1 MSKELVLTERQEKLL
16 EFVKVMHGEQVRKYT
31 NEPYWTH
38 PLSVAKLV
46 HQYASEYLAVE
57 VALCHDLL
65 EDTPCTEVQL
75 LEMLVGMNY
84 TVFEAY
90 QIVKSTVELTDVYT
104 SERFPWLNRK
114 ARKLNEAIRL
124 GGISDFAQNVKFA
137 DLIDNTSSIVKHD
150 KGFAKVYLQEKE
162 DILRE
167 MQGGQILIR
176 QKCQLSLGNAKAELL
191 E

>member
-16 EFVKVMHGEQVRKYT
+16 EFVKLMHGEQVRKYT

-38 PLSVAKLV
+38 PLAVAKLV

-90 QIVKSTVELTDVYT
+90 QIVKCTVELTDVYT
-104 SERFPWLNRK
+104 SERFPKLNRK
-114 ARKLNEAIRL
+114 IRKDNEAIRL
-124 GGISDFAQNVKFA
+124 GGISDMAQNVKFA
-137 DLIDNTSSIVKHD
+137 DLIENTSSIIKYD
-150 KGFAKVYLQEKE
+150 KGFARVYLQEKE
-162 DILRE
+162 AALNQMR
-167 MQGGQILIR
+167 GGSILIR
-176 QKCQLSLGNAKAELL
+176 QKCLMSLGDAKAELL
-191 E
+191 A

>member
-1 MSKELVLTERQEKLL
+1 MSKELVLTERQKKLL
-16 EFVKVMHGEQVRKYT
+16 EFVKLMHGEQVRKYT

-65 EDTPCTEVQL
+65 EDTPCADFALFTKLGE
-75 LEMLVGMNY
+75 LEY
-84 TVFEAY
+84 SIFEAY
-90 QIVKSTVELTDVYT
+90 TITKAVLELTDVYT
-104 SERFPWLNRK
+104 SERFICMNRK
-114 ARKLNEAIRL
+114 TRKANEAIRL
-124 GGISDFAQNVKFA
+124 GGVSHIAHNVKFA

-162 DILRE
+162 EILRQ
-167 MQGGQILIR
+167 MQGGDVWIR
-176 QKCQLSLGNAKAELL
+176 QKCLMSLGDAKAELL
-191 E
+191 A